1 MSKIEEDPRGHGG
14 AGAGVGIGIGAS
26 TPEHKETVR
35 AACLRSLLRLWLP
48 GCVCCLVRAQSQC
61 VCWVVPGY
69 LAVESCRCWYAS
81 LVVDC
86 ARSWS

>member
-35 AACLRSLLRLWLP
+35 AVFCVVFCYYGFRD
-48 GCVCCLVRAQSQC
+48 GCV
-61 VCWVVPGY
+61 
-69 LAVESCRCWYAS
+69 AS
-81 LVVDC
+81 
-86 ARSWS
+86 

>member
-61 VCWVVPGY
+61 VCWWFQVILRSKVVVVGT
-69 LAVESCRCWYAS
+69 RRS
-81 LVVDC
+81 L
-86 ARSWS
+86 